1 MARDEAPVLIVGAGP
16 VGLTLAIDLA
26 WRGIDVMVVETRQRA
41 QPPEPKC
48 NHVAA
53 RTMEIFRQ
61 WGIER
66 AIRTKKT
73 QGSSMEQLADLLKRR
88 GKEVDRLLAPL
99 RELNGVLSTG
109 QLRQVVDAHGA
120 LDRMI
125 SEITRDRRSTRSFV
139 SKYMHFHCPV
149 VPMFDSYAQ
158 NWIPKLI
165 RMNNGLRVL
174 GDIGAADVVYFEY
187 VLRFFGLYE
196 LIRKDD
202 PRVSVRLVDG
212 YILAYAYG
220 RSVFGGA

>member
-1 MARDEAPVLIVGAGP
+1 MKYKYQEYKRSCENYLRLWGLTDKFLYELCQRHPTHVDRGEINAKVLIVGRSFA
-16 VGLTLAIDLA
+16 T
-26 WRGIDVMVVETRQRA
+26 
-41 QPPEPKC
+41 
-48 NHVAA
+48 
-53 RTMEIFRQ
+53 
-61 WGIER
+61 GIER